1 MMNPARWKKPP
12 NARKKTWNGEKLRY
26 GCKSIPQIHTTNLT
40 VEKVKVLWYTNAE
53 SNNLWD
59 GEVAV
64 FEIPIGIDEKKIQ
77 KEINDMLSEARQNA
91 KPEKCILC
99 GEAQTSFCN
108 SHSVPKMSLKAI
120 ADNGMLLHAT
130 AAIGL
135 NMEVVHLEDG
145 VNRSGTFNYICRKCD
160 SSFFQDY
167 ENPNLLIAFPSDK
180 MLAKIAVKNFLL
192 QLSKRAVE
200 SQLIPIQQ
208 REYNLFTNPQ
218 DSLDLKKMDF
228 NEYETE
234 LYFHKNIADQNETG
248 GYQLLY
254 WELLPYCVP
263 IATQSA
269 IALPKDMSG
278 ASINNIYD
286 YRETIRMQYLHIGV
300 FPLKQQSVILLF
312 YHKRD
317 KLYRNLRHQFNSS
330 SKEKVLQF
338 INYLIFAYTENFF
351 LSPKLREEVEA
362 NRKLQMLCRENN
374 GLPEF
379 GLLSANNGFG
389 LDYTPISPAEVPNF
403 LSPDWAL

>member
-1 MMNPARWKKPP
+1 M
-12 NARKKTWNGEKLRY
+12 RY
-26 GCKSIPQIHTTNLT
+26 GRKPIPQIYTMNLT

-200 SQLIPIQQ
+200 RQLIPIQQ
-208 REYNLFTNPQ
+208 RKFNLFSNPQ
-218 DSLDLKKMDF
+218 DNLDLNTLDF
-228 NEYETE
+228 DEYETE
-234 LYFHKNIADQNETG
+234 VYFHKRIADQNETG
-248 GYQLLY
+248 GYQLLC
-254 WELLPYCVP
+254 WEVLPYRVP

-269 IALPKDMSG
+269 IALSKDMGG
-278 ASINNIYD
+278 AVVNNIYD
-286 YRETIRMQYLHIGV
+286 YRNTTRMQYLHIGV
-300 FPLKQQSVILLF
+300 FPLKQQSVILVF

-330 SKEKVLQF
+330 SKEKVFQF
-338 INYLIFAYTENFF
+338 LNYLIFGYTENFF
-351 LSPKLREEVEA
+351 ISPKLREEIEA
-362 NRKLQMLCRENN
+362 NQKLQMLCCENN
-374 GLPEF
+374 ELPEF
-379 GLLSANNGFG
+379 GFLSVGNNFG
-389 LDYTPISPAEVPNF
+389 LDYTPITPEEIPNF